1 MILIAVGVAIYFYT
15 KSNAA
20 CTSTEKAATEEVQTE
35 ETVTEDVAPE
45 TMEEEEATTEGEY

>member
-15 KSNAA
+15 KSSAA
-20 CTSTEKAATEEVQTE
+20 FTSTEKAATEEVQTE

-45 TMEEEEATTEGEY
+45 TMEEEATTEGEY

>member
-1 MILIAVGVAIYFYT
+1 LILIAVGVAIYFYT
-15 KSNAA
+15 KSSAA
-20 CTSTEKAATEEVQTE
+20 FTSTEKAATEEVQTE